1 MRALRLFSL
10 ISLQALTC
18 VALGQQPASPAV
30 PGSAATPSPA
40 AQSSRND
47 PCRQGSV
54 APRRDP
60 HSPGFVAAVEIADG
74 QVPPAERDGNF
85 VLGPTHLPAPETSPR
100 DGVPQGTLYEFTMES
115 TASKLYPGIVREPCT
130 FGTPDP
136 TDPAKMVVT
145 TSHPGPYTRHVGVYV
160 PKQYVP
166 GTPAPFMVAADG
178 IDRVTPIV
186 LDNLIAQHKVPVLIF
201 ITIGNG
207 GGDAQGS
214 ERGLEYDTMSGKY
227 AEWVQS
233 EVLPLVQSKYNVKL
247 TDEPEGR
254 ASMGSSS
261 GASCALAMAWYHPEW
276 YHRVLSYSGTFVNQQ
291 WPTDPAVPHGA
302 WEFHEHLIPSSPAKP
317 IRLWMEAGDRD
328 LLDPNTLR
336 DNMHD
341 WVQANENMARV
352 LAEKGYHYQFVFAR
366 NAGHS
371 DRAVKMQTLPEA
383 IEYVWHGYPVAQ

>member
-115 TASKLYPGIVREPCT
+115 TASKLYPGIAREPGT

-136 TDPAKMVVT
+136 YRPRKADRHHQPPRAL
-145 TSHPGPYTRHVGVYV
+145 YTQAVGRLCSQAIRRRH
-160 PKQYVP
+160 
-166 GTPAPFMVAADG
+166 APRRSSSALTAPTRSLF
-178 IDRVTPIV
+178 DRPR
-186 LDNLIAQHKVPVLIF
+186 QPHRP
-201 ITIGNG
+201 
-207 GGDAQGS
+207 AQG
-214 ERGLEYDTMSGKY
+214 
-227 AEWVQS
+227 A
-233 EVLPLVQSKYNVKL
+233 
-247 TDEPEGR
+247 GR
-254 ASMGSSS
+254 
-261 GASCALAMAWYHPEW
+261 
-276 YHRVLSYSGTFVNQQ
+276 
-291 WPTDPAVPHGA
+291 
-302 WEFHEHLIPSSPAKP
+302 
-317 IRLWMEAGDRD
+317 
-328 LLDPNTLR
+328 
-336 DNMHD
+336 
-341 WVQANENMARV
+341 
-352 LAEKGYHYQFVFAR
+352 
-366 NAGHS
+366 
-371 DRAVKMQTLPEA
+371 
-383 IEYVWHGYPVAQ
+383 